1 MKQHETKANNYELRT
16 DGYEIKNLNF
26 VRGKLWK

>member
-1 MKQHETKANNYELRT
+1 MRQTKANNYELRT

-26 VRGKLWK
+26 VRGKVMEI